1 MGGAIGLMMS
11 DGSSGFPFTRMNPPG
26 AAAAVNPL
34 ADGIILDA
42 EREEG
47 KRDKDTLFVLRE
59 RRETESD
66 SNLQRGRQ
74 TDDVPLTSS

>member
-34 ADGIILDA
+34 ADGMILDGGRA
-42 EREEG
+42 GEESERKKTVMVWFAKAG
-47 KRDKDTLFVLRE
+47 RLFFEKEFKGSR
-59 RRETESD
+59 
-66 SNLQRGRQ
+66 
-74 TDDVPLTSS
+74 

>member
-34 ADGIILDA
+34 ADGIILGA
-42 EREEG
+42 ERERE
-47 KRDKDTLFVLRE
+47 DTLLVWFAKNERSLRKPVG
-59 RRETESD
+59 RESD
-66 SNLQRGRQ
+66 TNLQRGR
-74 TDDVPLTSS
+74 PTSF

>member
-34 ADGIILDA
+34 ADGIILDG
-42 EREEG
+42 EREESES
-47 KRDKDTLFVLRE
+47 KTLF
-59 RRETESD
+59 
-66 SNLQRGRQ
+66 
-74 TDDVPLTSS
+74 